1 MIDYSFLDNDPTQA
15 KQAAKTGEMAKVTLR
30 VDADCFLLCD
40 GEFTE
45 LQLQAGKL
53 TKIQLP
59 VGQHVL
65 EFIDLENPNAKME
78 KIVDWPVAGRSYL
91 VLVDDLAK
99 AIAAAKQP
107 QQAAKPEPA
116 PATNSD
122 IQLAKAQK
130 IAARIA
136 KEQEKQRQR
145 IDYTITLCD
154 VASSV
159 KAKVTLQA
167 LLKWS
172 ADEYEQQ
179 IANMP
184 VDLMTLQD
192 VREVVTWVD
201 KLENGGACV
210 SVLAITGEG
219 ELADAD
225 ALMNACRQQLQAE
238 AKAEAKA
245 KAEAEAKAAK
255 AKAEAEAKAAK
266 AKAEAEAKAAKAKA
280 EAEAKAKQ
288 EKEAAATAKILAKAK
303 AKKAKADLWK
313 ETQQSIELL
322 TEGLGSALFLANVPD
337 VSIADRIKQH
347 FKADGY
353 QVGSNL
359 WILNGNSCT
368 PKEFYFLLYS
378 FKRKGDIII
387 VDEADELLSSTA
399 PIEFFM
405 FINAAL
411 NATTDHL
418 VSYNREELLVDDEG
432 FSYPKRFLYAGGL
445 IFIMYG
451 DASNLHPPLRRRSKV
466 IDASAL

>member
-15 KQAAKTGEMAKVTLR
+15 KQTANTGEMAKVTLR

-122 IQLAKAQK
+122 IQQAKAQK

-154 VASSV
+154 VESSI

-225 ALMNACRQQLQAE
+225 ALMNACRQQLQT
-238 AKAEAKA
+238 EAKA

-255 AKAEAEAKAAK
+255 AKAETEAKAAK

-280 EAEAKAKQ
+280 EAEAKAK
-288 EKEAAATAKILAKAK
+288 
-303 AKKAKADLWK
+303 KAKADFWK

-322 TEGLGSALFLANVPD
+322 TEGSGSALFLANVPD

-347 FKADGY
+347 FRADGY

-359 WILNGNSCT
+359 WILNGNCCT
-368 PKEFYFLLYS
+368 PREFYFLLCDY
-378 FKRKGDIII
+378 KRKGDIII
-387 VDEADELLSSTA
+387 VDDADELLSSTA

-405 FINAAL
+405 FLNAAL
-411 NATTDHL
+411 NATSDHL
-418 VSYNREELLVDDEG
+418 VSYNREELLVDNEG
-432 FSYPKRFLYAGGL
+432 ISYPKSFYYKGGL

-451 DASNLHPPLRRRSKV
+451 DASELHPPLRRRSKV
-466 IDASAL
+466 IDASVL

>member
-53 TKIQLP
+53 TKTQLP

-154 VASSV
+154 VESSV

-238 AKAEAKA
+238 
-245 KAEAEAKAAK
+245 AK

-359 WILNGNSCT
+359 WILNGNCCT
-368 PKEFYFLLYS
+368 PREFYFLLYS

>member
-1 MIDYSFLDNDPTQA
+1 MIDYSFLDHDPTQA
-15 KQAAKTGEMAKVTLR
+15 KQTANTGEMAKVTLR

-53 TKIQLP
+53 TKTQLP

-65 EFIDLENPNAKME
+65 EFIDLENPNAKVE

-91 VLVDDLAK
+91 VLVDDLSK

-107 QQAAKPEPA
+107 QQAAAKPEPA

-122 IQLAKAQK
+122 IQQAKAQQ

-154 VASSV
+154 VESSV

-238 AKAEAKA
+238 AKA

-255 AKAEAEAKAAK
+255 AKAEAAAKAAK

-288 EKEAAATAKILAKAK
+288 EKEAAAKAKLLAEAK

-322 TEGLGSALFLANVPD
+322 TEGSNQALILTNVPD

-347 FKADGY
+347 LKATGY
-353 QVGSNL
+353 QEGSNL
-359 WILNGNSCT
+359 WILNGDCP
-368 PKEFYFLLYS
+368 PKELYFSLYYYG
-378 FKRKGDIII
+378 RKGDVIII
-387 VDEADELLSSTA
+387 DEADELVGQTA
-399 PIEFFM
+399 PREAIRILKE
-405 FINAAL
+405 AL
-411 NATTDHL
+411 NATSDHR
-418 VSYNREELLVDDEG
+418 VSYDVDGLLLDSHGDPIPKG
-432 FSYPKRFLYAGGL
+432 FYYQGGL
-445 IFIMYG
+445 ILITYG
-451 DASNLHPPLRRRSKV
+451 NASELDTALRRRSKV
-466 IDASAL
+466 IDASIL

>member
-15 KQAAKTGEMAKVTLR
+15 KQTANTGEMAKVTLR

-122 IQLAKAQK
+122 IQQAKAQK

-154 VASSV
+154 VESSI

-225 ALMNACRQQLQAE
+225 ALMNACRQQLQT
-238 AKAEAKA
+238 EAKA

-255 AKAEAEAKAAK
+255 AKAEAEAKA
-266 AKAEAEAKAAKAKA
+266 
-280 EAEAKAKQ
+280 
-288 EKEAAATAKILAKAK
+288 
-303 AKKAKADLWK
+303 KKAKADFWK

-322 TEGLGSALFLANVPD
+322 TEGSGSALFLANVPD

-347 FKADGY
+347 FRADGY

-359 WILNGNSCT
+359 WILNGNCCT
-368 PKEFYFLLYS
+368 PREFYFLLCDY
-378 FKRKGDIII
+378 KRKGDIII
-387 VDEADELLSSTA
+387 VDDADELLSSTA

-411 NATTDHL
+411 NATSDHL
-418 VSYNREELLVDDEG
+418 VSYNREELLVDNEG
-432 FSYPKRFLYAGGL
+432 ISYPKSFYYKGGL

-451 DASNLHPPLRRRSKV
+451 DASELHPPLRRRSKV
-466 IDASAL
+466 IDASVL

>member
-1 MIDYSFLDNDPTQA
+1 MIDYSFLDHDPTQA
-15 KQAAKTGEMAKVTLR
+15 KQTANTGEMAKVTLR

-53 TKIQLP
+53 TKTQLP

-122 IQLAKAQK
+122 IQQAKAQK

-154 VASSV
+154 VESSV

-266 AKAEAEAKAAKAKA
+266 AKAEAEAKA
-280 EAEAKAKQ
+280 KQ

-313 ETQQSIELL
+313 ETQQSIKLL
-322 TEGLGSALFLANVPD
+322 TEGVNHALILTNVPD
-337 VSIADRIKQH
+337 VGIADRIKQYLQ
-347 FKADGY
+347 AAGY
-353 QVGSNL
+353 SLDRNF
-359 WILNGNSCT
+359 WILTGACT
-368 PKEFYFLLYS
+368 LEKLYILLFEHRREGS
-378 FKRKGDIII
+378 ILII
-387 VDEADELLSSTA
+387 DEADEFISLTA
-399 PIEFFM
+399 PTEFSM
-405 FINAAL
+405 MLKAAL
-411 NATTDHL
+411 NATSDNL
-418 VSYNREELLVDDEG
+418 ISYGDDDDDKYLLLDNG
-432 FSYPKRFLYAGGL
+432 IPIPKRCYYKGGL
-445 IFIMYG
+445 IFITYG
-451 DASNLHPPLRRRSKV
+451 DASELDAAMRRRSKV
-466 IDASAL
+466 IDASIL

>member
-15 KQAAKTGEMAKVTLR
+15 KQTANTGEMAKVTLR

-53 TKIQLP
+53 TKTQLP

-107 QQAAKPEPA
+107 QQAAAKPEPA

-122 IQLAKAQK
+122 IQQAKAQK

-154 VASSV
+154 VESSV

-167 LLKWS
+167 LMKWS

-238 AKAEAKA
+238 TKA
-245 KAEAEAKAAK
+245 KAD
-255 AKAEAEAKAAK
+255 AEAKAAK

-288 EKEAAATAKILAKAK
+288 EKEAAAKAKLLAEAK

-313 ETQQSIELL
+313 ETQQSVELL
-322 TEGLGSALFLANVPD
+322 TEGSNQALILTNVPD

-347 FKADGY
+347 LRAAGY

-359 WILNGNSCT
+359 WILSGNCCT
-368 PKEFYFLLYS
+368 PKEFYFLLCDY
-378 FKRKGDIII
+378 KRKRDIII
-387 VDEADELLSSTA
+387 VDDADELLSSTA

-405 FINAAL
+405 FLNAAL
-411 NATTDHL
+411 NATSDHL
-418 VSYNREELLVDDEG
+418 VSYNREEFLVDNEG
-432 FSYPKRFLYAGGL
+432 IPYPKSFYYKGGL

-451 DASNLHPPLRRRSKV
+451 SASELHPPLRRKSKV
-466 IDASAL
+466 IDATFL

>member
-15 KQAAKTGEMAKVTLR
+15 KQTANKGEMANVTLR

-40 GEFTE
+40 GEFTD

-53 TKIQLP
+53 TKTQLP

-65 EFIDLENPNAKME
+65 EFIDLENPNAKVE

-99 AIAAAKQP
+99 AIAAVKQP
-107 QQAAKPEPA
+107 QQVAAKPEPA
-116 PATNSD
+116 PATNSV
-122 IQLAKAQK
+122 IQQAKAQQ

-154 VASSV
+154 VESSV

-172 ADEYEQQ
+172 AAEYEQQ

-201 KLENGGACV
+201 KLEDGGACV

-238 AKAEAKA
+238 AKA

-255 AKAEAEAKAAK
+255 AKAD
-266 AKAEAEAKAAKAKA
+266 
-280 EAEAKAKQ
+280 AEAKAKQ
-288 EKEAAATAKILAKAK
+288 EKEAAATAKLLAKAK
-303 AKKAKADLWK
+303 AKKAKADVWK

-322 TEGLGSALFLANVPD
+322 TEGSSSALFLSNVPD

-347 FKADGY
+347 LRAAGY

-359 WILNGNSCT
+359 WILSGNCCT
-368 PKEFYFLLYS
+368 PKEFYFLLCDY
-378 FKRKGDIII
+378 KRKGDIII
-387 VDEADELLSSTA
+387 VDDADELLSSTA

-405 FINAAL
+405 FLNAAL
-411 NATTDHL
+411 NATSDHL
-418 VSYNREELLVDDEG
+418 VSYNREEVLVDDEG
-432 FSYPKRFLYAGGL
+432 ISYPKRFLYEGGL

-451 DASNLHPPLRRRSKV
+451 DASELHPPLRRRSKV
-466 IDASAL
+466 IDASVL

>member
-15 KQAAKTGEMAKVTLR
+15 KQTANTGEMAKVTLR

-107 QQAAKPEPA
+107 QQAAAKPEPA

-122 IQLAKAQK
+122 IQQAKAQK

-154 VASSV
+154 VESSV

-238 AKAEAKA
+238 AKAKV
-245 KAEAEAKAAK
+245 EAEAKAAK
-255 AKAEAEAKAAK
+255 AKAEAAAKAAK
-266 AKAEAEAKAAKAKA
+266 AKAEAEAN
-280 EAEAKAKQ
+280 AKQ
-288 EKEAAATAKILAKAK
+288 EKEAAAKAKLLAEAK

-322 TEGLGSALFLANVPD
+322 TEGSNQALILTNVPD

-347 FKADGY
+347 LKAAGY
-353 QVGSNL
+353 QYGSNL
-359 WILNGNSCT
+359 WILNGDCP
-368 PKEFYFLLYS
+368 PKELYFSLFYYGR
-378 FKRKGDIII
+378 KRDIII
-387 VDEADELLSSTA
+387 VDEADELVGQTA
-399 PIEFFM
+399 PREAIRILKE
-405 FINAAL
+405 AL
-411 NATTDHL
+411 NATLDHR
-418 VSYNREELLVDDEG
+418 VSYDVDGLLLDSDGAPIPKG
-432 FSYPKRFLYAGGL
+432 FYYKGGL
-445 IFIMYG
+445 ILITYG
-451 DASNLHPPLRRRSKV
+451 NASELDTALRRRSKV
-466 IDASAL
+466 IDATFL

>member
-1 MIDYSFLDNDPTQA
+1 MIDYSFLDHDPTQA
-15 KQAAKTGEMAKVTLR
+15 KQTANTGEMAKVTLR

-53 TKIQLP
+53 TKTQLP

-91 VLVDDLAK
+91 VLVDDLSK

-107 QQAAKPEPA
+107 QQAAAKPEPA

-122 IQLAKAQK
+122 IQQAKAQK

-154 VASSV
+154 VESSV

-238 AKAEAKA
+238 AKA

-255 AKAEAEAKAAK
+255 AKAEAAAK

-280 EAEAKAKQ
+280 EAEAKAK
-288 EKEAAATAKILAKAK
+288 
-303 AKKAKADLWK
+303 KAKADFWK
-313 ETQQSIELL
+313 ETQQSIDFL
-322 TEGLGSALFLANVPD
+322 TKGSGSALFLVNVPD
-337 VSIADRIKQH
+337 VSVVDRVRQQLCDNDEVFWRVRKL
-347 FKADGY
+347 DG
-353 QVGSNL
+353 NC
-359 WILNGNSCT
+359 CT
-368 PKEFYFLLYS
+368 PREFYFSLYEFS
-378 FKRKGDIII
+378 DKGRIIV

-399 PIEFFM
+399 PMEFFM
-405 FINAAL
+405 FLNAAL
-411 NATTDHL
+411 SATTGHE
-418 VSYNREELLVDDEG
+418 VSYNREELLVDDRG
-432 FSYPKRFLYAGGL
+432 FSYPKRFVYEGGI

-451 DASNLHPPLRRRSKV
+451 DASKLHPSLRRRSKV
-466 IDASAL
+466 IDASVL

>member
-15 KQAAKTGEMAKVTLR
+15 KQTANTGEMAKVTLR

-78 KIVDWPVAGRSYL
+78 KIVDWPIAGRSYL

-99 AIAAAKQP
+99 AIAAVKQP
-107 QQAAKPEPA
+107 QQAAAKPAATASEPA
-116 PATNSD
+116 PTTNND
-122 IQLAKAQK
+122 IQKAKAQK

-154 VASSV
+154 VESSV

-167 LLKWS
+167 LMKWS

-238 AKAEAKA
+238 AKA

-255 AKAEAEAKAAK
+255 AKAEAA
-266 AKAEAEAKAAKAKA
+266 AKAAKAKA

-288 EKEAAATAKILAKAK
+288 EKEAAAKAKLLAEAK

-313 ETQQSIELL
+313 ETQQSIEFL
-322 TEGLGSALFLANVPD
+322 TEGSNQALILTNVPD

-347 FKADGY
+347 LRADGY

-359 WILNGNSCT
+359 WILSGNCCT
-368 PKEFYFLLYS
+368 PKEFYFLLCDY
-378 FKRKGDIII
+378 KRKGDIII
-387 VDEADELLSSTA
+387 VDDADELLSSTA

-405 FINAAL
+405 FLNAAL
-411 NATTDHL
+411 NATTDHV
-418 VSYNREELLVDDEG
+418 VSYNREEVLVDDEG
-432 FSYPKRFLYAGGL
+432 IPYPKRFLYEGGL

-451 DASNLHPPLRRRSKV
+451 DASELHPPLRRRSKV
-466 IDASAL
+466 IDASVL

>member
-15 KQAAKTGEMAKVTLR
+15 KQTANTGEMAKVTLR

-53 TKIQLP
+53 TKTQLP

-107 QQAAKPEPA
+107 QQAATKPEPA

-122 IQLAKAQK
+122 IQQAKAQK

-154 VASSV
+154 VESSI

-238 AKAEAKA
+238 AKAKT
-245 KAEAEAKAAK
+245 EAEAKAAK
-255 AKAEAEAKAAK
+255 AKAVAEAKAAK

-280 EAEAKAKQ
+280 EAEAKAK
-288 EKEAAATAKILAKAK
+288 
-303 AKKAKADLWK
+303 KAKADFWK
-313 ETQQSIELL
+313 ETQQSIDFL
-322 TEGLGSALFLANVPD
+322 TKGSGSALFLVNVPD
-337 VSIADRIKQH
+337 VSVVDRVRQQLCDNDEV
-347 FKADGY
+347 FWRVRRLDG
-353 QVGSNL
+353 NC
-359 WILNGNSCT
+359 CT
-368 PKEFYFLLYS
+368 PREFYFSLYEFS
-378 FKRKGDIII
+378 DKGRIIV

-399 PIEFFM
+399 PMEFFM
-405 FINAAL
+405 FLNAAL
-411 NATTDHL
+411 NATSNHL
-418 VSYNREELLVDDEG
+418 VSYNREEFLVDNEG
-432 FSYPKRFLYAGGL
+432 IPYPKSFYYNGRL

-451 DASNLHPPLRRRSKV
+451 DASELHPPLRRRSKV
-466 IDASAL
+466 IDATFL

>member
-1 MIDYSFLDNDPTQA
+1 MIDYSFLDHDPTQA
-15 KQAAKTGEMAKVTLR
+15 KQTANTGEMAKVTLR

-53 TKIQLP
+53 TKTQLP

-107 QQAAKPEPA
+107 QQAAAKPESAAKPEPA
-116 PATNSD
+116 PATKSD
-122 IQLAKAQK
+122 IQQAKAQK

-238 AKAEAKA
+238 AKA
-245 KAEAEAKAAK
+245 
-255 AKAEAEAKAAK
+255 KAEAEAKAAK

-322 TEGLGSALFLANVPD
+322 TESSGSALFLANVPD

-359 WILNGNSCT
+359 WILNGNCCT
-368 PKEFYFLLYS
+368 PREFYFLLYS

>member
-15 KQAAKTGEMAKVTLR
+15 KQTANTGEMAKVTLR

-53 TKIQLP
+53 TKTQLP

-65 EFIDLENPNAKME
+65 EFIDLENPNAKVE

-122 IQLAKAQK
+122 IQQAKAQK

-154 VASSV
+154 VESSV

-238 AKAEAKA
+238 AKA
-245 KAEAEAKAAK
+245 
-255 AKAEAEAKAAK
+255 KAEAEAKAAK

-288 EKEAAATAKILAKAK
+288 EKEAAATAKLLAKAK

-322 TEGLGSALFLANVPD
+322 TESSNSALFLTNVPD

-347 FKADGY
+347 LRADGY

-359 WILNGNSCT
+359 WILSGNCCT
-368 PKEFYFLLYS
+368 PKEFYFLLCD
-378 FKRKGDIII
+378 FKRKRDIII
-387 VDEADELLSSTA
+387 VDESDELLSSTA

-432 FSYPKRFLYAGGL
+432 ISYPKRFLYEGRL

-451 DASNLHPPLRRRSKV
+451 DASELHPSLRRRSKV
-466 IDASAL
+466 IDASVL

>member
-15 KQAAKTGEMAKVTLR
+15 KQTANTGEMAKVTLR

-107 QQAAKPEPA
+107 QQAATKPEPA

-122 IQLAKAQK
+122 IQQAKAQK

-154 VASSV
+154 VESSI

-167 LLKWS
+167 LMKWS

-238 AKAEAKA
+238 AKAKT
-245 KAEAEAKAAK
+245 
-255 AKAEAEAKAAK
+255 EAEAKAAK

-288 EKEAAATAKILAKAK
+288 EKEAASKAKLLAEAK

-322 TEGLGSALFLANVPD
+322 TEGSNQALILTNVPD

-347 FKADGY
+347 LRAAGY

-359 WILNGNSCT
+359 WILSGNCCT
-368 PKEFYFLLYS
+368 PKEFYFLLCDY
-378 FKRKGDIII
+378 KRKRDIII
-387 VDEADELLSSTA
+387 VDDADELLSSTA

-405 FINAAL
+405 FLNAAL
-411 NATTDHL
+411 NATSDHL
-418 VSYNREELLVDDEG
+418 VSYNREEFLVDNEG
-432 FSYPKRFLYAGGL
+432 IPYPKSFYYNGGL

-451 DASNLHPPLRRRSKV
+451 NASELHPPLRRRSKV
-466 IDASAL
+466 IDATFL

>member
-15 KQAAKTGEMAKVTLR
+15 KQTANTGEMAKVTLR

-122 IQLAKAQK
+122 IQQAKAQK

-154 VASSV
+154 VESSI

-225 ALMNACRQQLQAE
+225 ALMNACRQQLQT
-238 AKAEAKA
+238 EAKA

-255 AKAEAEAKAAK
+255 AKAEAEAKAKK

-280 EAEAKAKQ
+280 EAEAKAK
-288 EKEAAATAKILAKAK
+288 
-303 AKKAKADLWK
+303 KAKADFWK

-322 TEGLGSALFLANVPD
+322 TEGSGSALFLANVPD

-347 FKADGY
+347 FRADGY

-359 WILNGNSCT
+359 WILNGNCCT
-368 PKEFYFLLYS
+368 PREFYFLLCDY
-378 FKRKGDIII
+378 KRKGDIII
-387 VDEADELLSSTA
+387 VDDADELLSSTA

-411 NATTDHL
+411 NATSDHL
-418 VSYNREELLVDDEG
+418 VSYNREELLVDNEG
-432 FSYPKRFLYAGGL
+432 ISYPKSFYYKGGL

-451 DASNLHPPLRRRSKV
+451 DASELHPPLRRRSKV
-466 IDASAL
+466 IDASVL

>member
-15 KQAAKTGEMAKVTLR
+15 KQTANTGEMAKVTLR

-53 TKIQLP
+53 TKTQLP

-91 VLVDDLAK
+91 VLVDDLSK
-99 AIAAAKQP
+99 AIAAVKQP
-107 QQAAKPEPA
+107 QQAAAKPEPA

-122 IQLAKAQK
+122 IQQAKAQQ

-154 VASSV
+154 VESSV

-238 AKAEAKA
+238 AKA
-245 KAEAEAKAAK
+245 
-255 AKAEAEAKAAK
+255 
-266 AKAEAEAKAAKAKA
+266 KAEAEAKAAKAKA

-288 EKEAAATAKILAKAK
+288 EKEAAATAKLLAKAK

-322 TEGLGSALFLANVPD
+322 TEGSNQALILTNVPD

-347 FKADGY
+347 LRADGY

-359 WILNGNSCT
+359 WILSGNCCT
-368 PKEFYFLLYS
+368 PKEFYFLLCD

-387 VDEADELLSSTA
+387 VDDADELLSSTA

-418 VSYNREELLVDDEG
+418 VSYNREGVLVDDEG
-432 FSYPKRFLYAGGL
+432 ISYPKRFLYEGGL

-451 DASNLHPPLRRRSKV
+451 DASELHPPLRRKSKV
-466 IDASAL
+466 IDASLL